1 MHQFQQG
8 ILFLK
13 LFLCCLLLYSFNN
26 LFLARISFL
35 FLIRFVPCIIF
46 SVVPYYFF
54 FFFFILSTVFTSR
67 SFFSRLLYFFVL
79 GILSRPRVQN
89 IRRPFLVFLH
99 SRGLYHR
106 LSTSSIFFVLELI
119 RGSACSNGLIN
130 YKVTGDVIYINDGE
144 TFE

>member
-8 ILFLK
+8 ILFLN
-13 LFLCCLLLYSFNN
+13 LFLCCLLPSSSFSN

-35 FLIRFVPCIIF
+35 FLIRFVSCIIF
-46 SVVPYYFF
+46 SVVPYH
-54 FFFFILSTVFTSR
+54 FFFILSTVFTSR

-79 GILSRPRVQN
+79 GISSRTRVQN

-99 SRGLYHR
+99 SRGLYRR
-106 LSTSSIFFVLELI
+106 LSTYSIFFVLELI

-130 YKVTGDVIYINDGE
+130 YKVTGDVIYINDDE